1 VTPGILL
8 LVILIVMLIGTMPE
22 WNYSREWGYGPT
34 SLLGIVLVVVLA
46 LLFTGRL

>member
-8 LVILIVMLIGTMPE
+8 LVILIVMLIGTIPE
-22 WNYSREWGYGPT
+22 WDYSREWGYGPT